1 MRPETSGPRTTRKH
15 RQVYSS
21 LSRDIHSGRWKLGE
35 RLPSEAQLVARFGV
49 SRITIGRAVRDLQAA
64 GLVERR
70 AGSGTFVKRAH
81 AAGGC
86 SFGLLIP
93 NREETGIFEPIWE
106 GMMASPRARG
116 HALVWGSAA
125 AQRPKERSE
134 EHTSELQSLA
144 YLVCRLL
151 LEKKNTNRKL
161 TTI

>member
-70 AGSGTFVKRAH
+70 GGSGTLVERGPAP
-81 AAGGC
+81 GGC
-86 SFGLLIP
+86 SFWLPLSHPPGNGLLSTNSVGLMGP
-93 NREETGIFEPIWE
+93 PP
-106 GMMASPRARG
+106 ARARARFSG
-116 HALVWGSAA
+116 
-125 AQRPKERSE
+125 
-134 EHTSELQSLA
+134 
-144 YLVCRLL
+144 
-151 LEKKNTNRKL
+151 
-161 TTI
+161 

>member
-70 AGSGTFVKRAH
+70 GRFGTLLERGGT
-81 AAGGC
+81 AGGG
-86 SFGLLIP
+86 SFRLPLP
-93 NREETGIFEPIWE
+93 HPE
-106 GMMASPRARG
+106 GNG
-116 HALVWGSAA
+116 HF
-125 AQRPKERSE
+125 
-134 EHTSELQSLA
+134 
-144 YLVCRLL
+144 
-151 LEKKNTNRKL
+151 
-161 TTI
+161 

>member
-35 RLPSEAQLVARFGV
+35 RLPSEAQLVLRFGV

-81 AAGGC
+81 APGGC
-86 SFGLLIP
+86 SLGLLIH
-93 NREETGIFEPIWE
+93 NREATGIF
-106 GMMASPRARG
+106 
-116 HALVWGSAA
+116 
-125 AQRPKERSE
+125 
-134 EHTSELQSLA
+134 
-144 YLVCRLL
+144 
-151 LEKKNTNRKL
+151 
-161 TTI
+161 TTIWGGRHE

>member
-70 AGSGTFVKRAH
+70 AGSGTFVKRGH
-81 AAGGC
+81 PAGGC
-86 SFGLLIP
+86 SFGPPIP
-93 NREETGIFEPIWE
+93 HPAGTRTFQPIW
-106 GMMASPRARG
+106 GGVMA
-116 HALVWGSAA
+116 
-125 AQRPKERSE
+125 
-134 EHTSELQSLA
+134 
-144 YLVCRLL
+144 
-151 LEKKNTNRKL
+151 
-161 TTI
+161 

>member
-70 AGSGTFVKRAH
+70 ERCRDLGERGAEKRK
-81 AAGGC
+81 AAGGGGGVK
-86 SFGLLIP
+86 FGGGGCIKKKKK
-93 NREETGIFEPIWE
+93 
-106 GMMASPRARG
+106 
-116 HALVWGSAA
+116 ALRTVD
-125 AQRPKERSE
+125 RTYP
-134 EHTSELQSLA
+134 
-144 YLVCRLL
+144 
-151 LEKKNTNRKL
+151 
-161 TTI
+161 